1 LRVLPCRKVR
11 SEIYRKYLSTTKA
24 VVDGKKWRV
33 DFNVSLRD
41 GSIERWTGEGT
52 VFPFAI
58 VRLDRAQMEKPGT
71 VMEAFVVE

>member
-41 GSIERWTGEGT
+41 GSIERWTGEGGQE
-52 VFPFAI
+52 V
-58 VRLDRAQMEKPGT
+58 GS
-71 VMEAFVVE
+71 